1 MTEDKNNKREE
12 KIEEELIEQIDEE
25 ISTNEGD
32 LPGNP
37 IEEVEFPGEDVEKV
51 ENDEVFKMKDIFNK
65 KKKETEEKLKR
76 LQNENDTLKDR
87 LLRLNAE
94 YENYRK
100 RTQKEKEALYSD
112 SVVDVV
118 KELLPVLDNLE
129 TSLKVEVVD
138 VEGLRKGVEMTLA
151 QFNGALSKLKVTEVD
166 TNTPFDPNFHNA
178 VMHVEDPSL
187 GQNEIAEV
195 FMKGFQREDK
205 IIRYSVVKVAN

>member
-12 KIEEELIEQIDEE
+12 KIEDELIEQLDEE

-37 IEEVEFPGEDVEKV
+37 TEEVEFPGEVVEK
-51 ENDEVFKMKDIFNK
+51 EEIDEVFKMKDIFK

-112 SVVDVV
+112 SIVDVI

-138 VEGLRKGVEMTLA
+138 VEGLRKGVEMTLT
-151 QFNGALSKLKVTEVD
+151 QFNGALAKLKVTEVD
-166 TNTPFDPNFHNA
+166 TSIPFDPNFHNA

>member
-25 ISTNEGD
+25 ISTSEGD

-37 IEEVEFPGEDVEKV
+37 IEEVEFPGEVVEKE

-112 SVVDVV
+112 SIVDVI

-138 VEGLRKGVEMTLA
+138 VEGLRKGVEMTLS

-166 TNTPFDPNFHNA
+166 TSIPFDPNFHNA

-195 FMKGFQREDK
+195 FMKGYQREDK

>member
-12 KIEEELIEQIDEE
+12 QNEEKLIEQLEEE

-32 LPGNP
+32 LPGNTS
-37 IEEVEFPGEDVEKV
+37 EGVDFPGEAAE
-51 ENDEVFKMKDIFNK
+51 EQNDEVFKMKDIFNK

-76 LQNENDTLKDR
+76 LQNENDALKDR

-100 RTQKEKEALYSD
+100 RTQKEKEAIYSD
-112 SVVDVV
+112 SVVEVV

-138 VEGLRKGVEMTLA
+138 VEGLRKGVEMTLS

-166 TNTPFDPNFHNA
+166 TNIPFDPNFHNA
-178 VMHVEDPSL
+178 VMHVEDPTL
-187 GQNEIAEV
+187 GQNVIAEV
-195 FMKGFQREDK
+195 FMKGFQREEK